1 MTGNKLTS
9 IYPGWNVLAGSFISA
24 ALAIGF
30 TTYIFGMFVVP
41 VTEEFG
47 VSRANFNNGMIMF
60 LLSMALVAP
69 FTGQLLDRFSA
80 RKVMAVGGICFGG
93 ALMLAS
99 RMHSLWIML
108 ALIGLPLTFGAAA
121 CGILGANTV
130 VVRWFHRRRGRALGV
145 LALCTSVG
153 GFLAQ
158 PLAALLIE
166 AFGWRDALFL
176 LGLIATTLILL
187 VVAFMVRNRPTTQEA
202 GYDQEFLVPE
212 QSSAEQSDNQPPAA
226 PQFDRVWTNRE
237 LLTNRNFWLLSLG
250 IGLLFGID
258 QAVLVSQVPY
268 FQDIGY
274 DLRTTALLVSVK
286 TISAVGGKLIVGYL
300 ADKVDLRLLFA
311 YVASCSA
318 LLMVIYIVQPAFPV
332 LLTAVALLGVA
343 VGGVFPVWTTI
354 MAWLFG
360 ARSYGTVMGLMMIIM
375 QPCAV
380 VLLRFIGEVYDRTG
394 SYVPAFSI
402 FIGLVITAIV
412 LVWMVRLKP
421 ENEKDAGDA
430 PNLIEAHSG
439 SERDL

>member
-1 MTGNKLTS
+1 MILSRLTTT
-9 IYPGWNVLAGSFISA
+9 YPGWRVMTGGFISA

-41 VTEEFG
+41 VSEEFG
-47 VSRANFNNGMIMF
+47 ISRANANNGMIMF

-80 RKVMAVGGICFGG
+80 RKIMAIGALCFGG
-93 ALMLAS
+93 ALMAAS
-99 RMHSLWIML
+99 QAQSLWLML

-121 CGILGANTV
+121 CGVLGANTV
-130 VVRWFHRRRGRALGV
+130 VVRWFQRRRGRALGI

-153 GFLAQ
+153 GFFAQ
-158 PLAALLIE
+158 PLAALLID
-166 AFGWRDALFL
+166 AFGWRHALFL

-187 VVAFMVRNRPTTQEA
+187 ANLLLIRNRPTTREA
-202 GYDQEFLVPE
+202 GYDAEFTVAPAID
-212 QSSAEQSDNQPPAA
+212 QQAGPSAEAPLPAG
-226 PQFDRVWTNRE
+226 RIWTNRE
-237 LLTNRNFWLLSLG
+237 LLRNRNFWLMSLG

-268 FQDIGY
+268 FMDIGF
-274 DLRTTALLVSVK
+274 DLQTTALLVSVK
-286 TISAVGGKLIVGYL
+286 TISAIGGKLIVGYL

-318 LLMVIYIVQPAFPV
+318 LLMGVYILQPSFII
-332 LLTAVALLGVA
+332 LLSCVALLGVA
-343 VGGVFPVWTTI
+343 VGGVFPVWTTL

-375 QPCAV
+375 QPFAV
-380 VLLRFIGEVYDRTG
+380 VALRFIGEVYDRTG
-394 SYVPAFSI
+394 SYVPAFAI

-412 LVWMVRLKP
+412 LIRLIRLNDHTESP
-421 ENEKDAGDA
+421 SV
-430 PNLIEAHSG
+430 AH
-439 SERDL
+439 DTQAQATH

>member
-1 MTGNKLTS
+1 MTGNRLAS
-9 IYPGWNVLAGSFISA
+9 IYPGWRVLAGSFVCG

-47 VSRANFNNGMIMF
+47 ISRATANNGMIMF

-69 FTGQLLDRFSA
+69 LTGQLLDRFSA
-80 RKVMAVGGICFGG
+80 RTVMAIGGVCLGG

-99 RMHSLWIML
+99 RSESLWVMMV
-108 ALIGLPLTFGAAA
+108 LIALPLTFGAAA
-121 CGILGANTV
+121 CGVLGANTV
-130 VVRWFHRRRGRALGV
+130 VVRWFHRRRGRALGI

-158 PLAALLIE
+158 PLTALLID

-176 LGLIATTLILL
+176 LGLIAMSLILL
-187 VVAFMVRNRPTTQEA
+187 MTALLVRNHPSSEDT
-202 GYDQEFLVPE
+202 GHDQEFLT
-212 QSSAEQSDNQPPAA
+212 AEQSAGTSDAKPKPE
-226 PQFDRVWTNRE
+226 RTWTNGE
-237 LLTNRNFWLLSLG
+237 LFRNRNFWLLSIG

-268 FQDIGY
+268 FQDIGF

-311 YVASCSA
+311 YVAGCNA
-318 LLMVIYIVQPAFPV
+318 LLMGIYILQPSFAV
-332 LLTAVALLGVA
+332 LITFVALLGVA

-375 QPCAV
+375 QPFAV
-380 VLLRFIGEVYDRTG
+380 LALRFIGEVHDRTG
-394 SYVPAFSI
+394 SYIPAFAT
-402 FIGLVITAIV
+402 FIALVITAIV
-412 LVWMVRLKP
+412 LIWMVQLERQNDKP
-421 ENEKDAGDA
+421 TADIPGKQPQATG
-430 PNLIEAHSG
+430 
-439 SERDL
+439 